1 MLDILSQSLWLVLD
15 PGVFAVL
22 LIGTA
27 FGIVAGALPG
37 LGSVIAVTICLPFTY
52 ALGQVTSIALL
63 LAVYV
68 GSVYGGSISAILINT
83 PGTPQAAATTF
94 DGYPM
99 AVAGQAD
106 RALGWATFA
115 SVMGG
120 LFSCLVLIFA
130 APQLAAL
137 ALNFGPIE
145 IAALIVLALT
155 CIASVSRGSLAKGLL
170 AGIMGLFVAVIGSD
184 PLTGD
189 MRYTFDIFAIS
200 AGFDVIPV
208 VVGLFALSEVFI
220 RAAEPQKAQGRMVR
234 YTGMKLPSLSD
245 MRGRWGVLLKSS
257 GLGSIIGVLPGT
269 GAATAAFIAYAEA
282 KRSSPRRA
290 GMGEGEPDGI
300 LAPESANNAVTGS
313 ALVPALALGIP
324 GDAVTAVMLTALVVN
339 GVTPG
344 VRLMVDNP
352 QIVYASFMA
361 LFLANIAMLVLA
373 FASARLFAIVLRM
386 PEALLMMS
394 VVLLSVL
401 GSYGV
406 RGNVFD
412 LYVMLA
418 AGILGFVL
426 RVFNVPLAPIVIGL
440 VLGPK
445 FEVALRQGLILTDGS
460 FWPFLASPLALS
472 LLLAAFLAI
481 LWPAYAGHRE
491 RKLSK
496 AAPSDAR
503 GEAVSDSRDQS

>member
-1 MLDILSQSLWLVLD
+1 MIETVLAAAWLVID
-15 PGVFAVL
+15 PLVFATL

-52 ALGQVTSIALL
+52 TLGQVPSIALL
-63 LAVYV
+63 LAVYC

-83 PGTPQAAATTF
+83 PGTPQAAATTL

-99 AVAGQAD
+99 AVAGSAD
-106 RALGWATFA
+106 KALGWATFA
-115 SVMGG
+115 SVFGG
-120 LFSCLVLIFA
+120 LFSCVVLIFA

-145 IAALIVLALT
+145 ICALIVLALT
-155 CIASVSRGSLAKGLL
+155 CIASVSRGSFAKGLL
-170 AGIMGLFVAVIGSD
+170 AGIMGLFIAIVGSD

-189 MRYTFDIFAIS
+189 MRYTFDIFVLS

-208 VVGLFALSEVFI
+208 VVGLFALSEVFM
-220 RAAEPQKAQGRMVR
+220 RASEPQKAKARVIR
-234 YTGMKLPSLSD
+234 YTGMMLPKVTDLK
-245 MRGRWGVLLKSS
+245 GRWWLLIKSS
-257 GLGSIIGVLPGT
+257 GLGSVIGVLPGT
-269 GAATAAFIAYAEA
+269 GAATAAFISYAEA
-282 KRSSPRRA
+282 KRSSPNSEK
-290 GMGEGEPDGI
+290 MGTGEPDGI
-300 LAPESANNAVTGS
+300 IAPESANNAVTGS

-352 QIVYASFMA
+352 QIVYAAFLA
-361 LFLANIAMLVLA
+361 LFLANFVMFALA
-373 FASARLFAIVLRM
+373 FASARLFSIVLRL
-386 PEALLMMS
+386 PEALLMMF
-394 VVLLSVL
+394 VILLSIL

-418 AGILGFVL
+418 AGVAGYLL
-426 RVFNVPLAPIVIGL
+426 RLFGVPLAPVVIGL

-460 FWPFLASPLALS
+460 FWPFLASPLALV
-472 LLLAAFLAI
+472 LFLTAI
-481 LWPAYAGHRE
+481 FAVAWPIYSE
-491 RKLSK
+491 RAKRTDRS
-496 AAPSDAR
+496 
-503 GEAVSDSRDQS
+503 

>member
-1 MLDILSQSLWLVLD
+1 MTQVILDALWLVMD
-15 PGVFAVL
+15 PLVFATL

-27 FGIVAGALPG
+27 FGIIAGALPG

-52 ALGQVTSIALL
+52 SLGQVPSIALL
-63 LAVYV
+63 LAVYC

-83 PGTPQAAATTF
+83 PGTPQAAATTL

-99 AVAGQAD
+99 AVGGNAD

-115 SVMGG
+115 SVFGG

-145 IAALIVLALT
+145 ICALIVLALT
-155 CIASVSRGSLAKGLL
+155 CIASVSRGSVAKGLL
-170 AGIMGLFVAVIGSD
+170 AGVMGLFVAIIGSD

-189 MRYTFDIFAIS
+189 MRYTFDIFALS

-220 RAAEPQKAQGRMVR
+220 RASQPQKAQARIIRYSGMV
-234 YTGMKLPSLSD
+234 LPALSD
-245 MRGRWGVLLKSS
+245 LRGRWGVLLKSS
-257 GLGSIIGVLPGT
+257 GLGSVIGVLPGT
-269 GAATAAFIAYAEA
+269 GAATAAFIAYAET
-282 KRSSPRRA
+282 KRSSPRSEA
-290 GMGEGEPDGI
+290 MGTGEPDGI
-300 LAPESANNAVTGS
+300 IAPESANNAVTGS

-344 VRLMVDNP
+344 VRLMADNP
-352 QIVYASFMA
+352 QIVYAAFMA
-361 LFLANIAMLVLA
+361 LFLANIAMFALA
-373 FASARLFAIVLRM
+373 FASARLFAVVLRL

-394 VVLLSVL
+394 VILLSIL

-412 LYVMLA
+412 LYVMLG
-418 AGILGFVL
+418 AGVAGFVL
-426 RVFNVPLAPIVIGL
+426 RIFGVPLAPVVIGL

-460 FWPFLASPLALS
+460 FWPFLASPLA
-472 LLLAAFLAI
+472 AALFFAAAVAI
-481 LWPAYAGHRE
+481 AWPIVTE
-491 RKLSK
+491 RAKRR
-496 AAPSDAR
+496 AAKRPL
-503 GEAVSDSRDQS
+503 

>member
-1 MLDILSQSLWLVLD
+1 MINILSESFWLVFD
-15 PGVFAVL
+15 PLVFATL
-22 LIGTA
+22 IIGTA

-52 ALGQVTSIALL
+52 SLGQVPSIALL
-63 LAVYV
+63 LAVYC

-83 PGTPQAAATTF
+83 PGTPQAAATTL

-99 AVAGQAD
+99 AVSGNAD

-115 SVMGG
+115 SVFGG
-120 LFSCLVLIFA
+120 VFSCLILIFA

-145 IAALIVLALT
+145 ICALIVLALT
-155 CIASVSRGSLAKGLL
+155 CIASVSRGSIAKGLL
-170 AGIMGLFVAVIGSD
+170 AGIMGLFIAIIGSD

-189 MRYTFDIFAIS
+189 MRYTFDIFVLS

-208 VVGLFALSEVFI
+208 VVGLFALSEVFM
-220 RAAEPQKAQGRMVR
+220 RASEPQKAQARIIR
-234 YTGMKLPSLSD
+234 YTGMILPSLSD
-245 MRGRWGVLLKSS
+245 LKGRWGVLLKSS
-257 GLGSIIGVLPGT
+257 GLGSAIGVLPGT

-282 KRSSPRRA
+282 KRSSVRKNE
-290 GMGEGEPDGI
+290 MGSGEPDGI
-300 LAPESANNAVTGS
+300 IAPESANNAVTGS

-324 GDAVTAVMLTALVVN
+324 GDAVTAVMLTALIVN

-344 VRLMVDNP
+344 VRLMADNP
-352 QIVYASFMA
+352 QIVYAAFIA
-361 LFLANIAMLVLA
+361 LFLANVVMFALA
-373 FASARLFAIVLRM
+373 FASARLFAVVLRL

-394 VVLLSVL
+394 VILLSIL

-418 AGILGFVL
+418 AGVVGFVL
-426 RVFNVPLAPIVIGL
+426 RVFGVPLAPIVIGL

-460 FWPFLASPLALS
+460 FWPFLSSPLALA
-472 LLLAAFLAI
+472 LFIAAGVAI
-481 LWPAYAGHRE
+481 VWPIYAAR
-491 RKLSK
+491 SK
-496 AAPSDAR
+496 
-503 GEAVSDSRDQS
+503 GRDQT